1 MYFSYL
7 SYLCQIWLFRTLFNI
22 EINVLLLEFYVQ
34 NQFTLVIELTG
45 QEAEFPPFSV
55 ESYKYFCVNQ

>member
-22 EINVLLLEFYVQ
+22 EIYVQ
-34 NQFTLVIELTG
+34 NKFTLAIELTG

>member
-22 EINVLLLEFYVQ
+22 EIYVQ
-34 NQFTLVIELTG
+34 NQFTLAIELTG
-45 QEAEFPPFSV
+45 QEAEFPLFSV